1 MCPYKHVHESLQTTC
16 MGTHTYT
23 YTLGSRMNP
32 VHKIT
37 SKSSLILTHELYL
50 RLWIIFFLIFFLC
63 ETYVCDCVCVCVFCF
78 SVKEFIS
85 HNVHVNVRG
94 KFLLKFSPILLEAV
108 LFFLQDYWL
117 INIQRSSVSV
127 WHLTIGMLNY
137 RHILHNPFWESF
149 HLCQGPCISWQVLS
163 LLSYFSQL
171 ELSKL
176 WWFHLGDIYPLHV
189 TFWNLGNSN
198 MWYSQKRRFPGWI
211 HSIFLIRYV
220 LHLYFHEEQK

>member
-117 INIQRSSVSV
+117 INIQRSFCLCLAS
-127 WHLTIGMLNY
+127 HY
-137 RHILHNPFWESF
+137 RHVELQTHTTQSPLRELPSMPRSLHFLTSTFSIKLLFSAWTLQTLMISSGWHISTTCNIL
-149 HLCQGPCISWQVLS
+149 
-163 LLSYFSQL
+163 
-171 ELSKL
+171 KL
-176 WWFHLGDIYPLHV
+176 G
-189 TFWNLGNSN
+189 
-198 MWYSQKRRFPGWI
+198 Q
-211 HSIFLIRYV
+211 
-220 LHLYFHEEQK
+220 Q